1 MGCGNS
7 TQENP
12 TPEQSTTAPQSEQF
26 HDGIGGLF
34 PVLQRTKSRE
44 EKSIAELFSKLDEDG
59 SGYLEAGE
67 LLSVLETMKIRDLTE
82 DDCADLVR
90 DFDGSGDGKIEL
102 QEFAAILSCKEP
114 PTPRQPQDAH
124 LELHFDINK
133 TVDMFEPETGLSTK
147 ECCNHVLGNAVWGRV
162 SDEDSTKEP
171 LWECVSDGP
180 SLKAPRQGLQTY
192 AQYLALLCQRAAGS
206 DSKQTRKRCKDL
218 AAAFTEQGEPGE
230 AFQAHRAKLEASLV
244 YSKEVTGSEEA
255 RAIGIS
261 ENVQLLTS
269 FFELL
274 RKLKIDGRSFSVC
287 FRSFG
292 TDLIH
297 MEKEYNSFCEGR
309 HPAFVGKANQVK
321 LDGSDG
327 GPDMR
332 LRLTADGH
340 GTWVRDIS
348 GSLQLVLGTIE
359 QPNLG
364 DDINEFYDT
373 KGPNIKRLTEVTAA
387 RDYLHGKLGSPCALA
402 LRDYYPGWAAKRKT
416 AEGGKVLFLDDDG
429 SNSRL
434 QLFFDDQILPA
445 DAHIVDVRW
454 ASQPTAPAVTMSSL
468 YNRHLVRAEP
478 LNSITDNDYFYKS
491 VAQCQDAWRAA
502 LQRKYKL
509 ATALRDYQEVA
520 NAIANKSDAKTHT
533 PYQQTT
539 LVTMTSNVNTFGEED
554 DYNAAWATF

>member
-67 LLSVLETMKIRDLTE
+67 LLSVLDTMKIRDLTE

-261 ENVQLLTS
+261 
-269 FFELL
+269 
-274 RKLKIDGRSFSVC
+274 GSV
-287 FRSFG
+287 
-292 TDLIH
+292 
-297 MEKEYNSFCEGR
+297 
-309 HPAFVGKANQVK
+309 
-321 LDGSDG
+321 
-327 GPDMR
+327 
-332 LRLTADGH
+332 
-340 GTWVRDIS
+340 
-348 GSLQLVLGTIE
+348 SLEI
-359 QPNLG
+359 
-364 DDINEFYDT
+364 
-373 KGPNIKRLTEVTAA
+373 
-387 RDYLHGKLGSPCALA
+387 
-402 LRDYYPGWAAKRKT
+402 
-416 AEGGKVLFLDDDG
+416 
-429 SNSRL
+429 
-434 QLFFDDQILPA
+434 
-445 DAHIVDVRW
+445 
-454 ASQPTAPAVTMSSL
+454 
-468 YNRHLVRAEP
+468 
-478 LNSITDNDYFYKS
+478 
-491 VAQCQDAWRAA
+491 
-502 LQRKYKL
+502 
-509 ATALRDYQEVA
+509 
-520 NAIANKSDAKTHT
+520 
-533 PYQQTT
+533 
-539 LVTMTSNVNTFGEED
+539 
-554 DYNAAWATF
+554 